1 MKKWLLN
8 STLIITLLESLLVAG
23 NLSNRLI
30 QAGNL
35 RSPFSLI
42 NLLLIGFLALIIV
55 GLAVLLVMNL
65 RGSPFIK
72 RLKVVIEDRRWYWG
86 LVIFFA
92 LVLYECVQDLL
103 YLGAN
108 LPEGYYPIIL
118 LENIPLLLWGGA
130 VSFQSLLLLI
140 FLGKNPQEKKPRKEQ
155 IISWLIPG
163 ILLIAFVVMVV
174 VNGTGFIPH
183 SSKITRFVGFFDT
196 TNAPLPMI
204 QVIIIWIFVTGGWL
218 GINWLRKRWKVL
230 TPV

>member
-1 MKKWLLN
+1 MKKWLFN

-42 NLLLIGFLALIIV
+42 SLFLIGFLALVIV

-65 RGSPFIK
+65 RGSPFIE

-92 LVLYECVQDLL
+92 LVLFECVQDLL

-118 LENIPLLLWGGA
+118 LENIPLLLWAGA
-130 VSFQSLLLLI
+130 VSFQSLALLI
-140 FLGKNPQEKKPRKEQ
+140 FLGKKPK
-155 IISWLIPG
+155 
-163 ILLIAFVVMVV
+163 
-174 VNGTGFIPH
+174 
-183 SSKITRFVGFFDT
+183 
-196 TNAPLPMI
+196 AP
-204 QVIIIWIFVTGGWL
+204 
-218 GINWLRKRWKVL
+218 
-230 TPV
+230 